1 MDADEDLPETD
12 PHQRNSER
20 GATPPPSQL
29 PEFVQRALE
38 IGLTGF
44 FTTEQTLRRALGETL
59 PQEWIDFLD
68 AQGERTRKEMTDA
81 VVAELGRSLER
92 LDISEAL
99 DTLLAGR
106 TIEINAKIRLG
117 AKDAPSGEEEAGSA
131 GSMDSPESTDSPEAT
146 GSARRKDG

>member
-117 AKDAPSGEEEAGSA
+117 AKDAPSGEEEASSA

>member
-20 GATPPPSQL
+20 DTTPPPSQL

-131 GSMDSPESTDSPEAT
+131 NTPESTDSPEST